1 MNPSYNNRVGSQVQA
16 PMQQPQSQP
25 VPMSQSQPT
34 LMPQSQ
40 PAPMSQSISQS
51 QPASMPQ
58 PMSVQQPMIASGA
71 GDVVLSGAG
80 IPNKKPRRGL
90 IIALIVLGIL
100 LVIAGG
106 GVLLWQNGAFNRMF
120 GGTQMV
126 VGNLEEAYNS
136 YTNYVLW
143 GTESVE
149 RPSLEAIEEAQPYFE
164 SLGDEEKVAYV
175 EKADAKYDRLR
186 EKTEEY
192 EGGLNANIGTLKAF
206 FEDYVKINL
215 TDGDIVAAY
224 MSDGQEGA
232 QKIITDYYKVD
243 EAKDYYLQGVL
254 AAERS
259 LAMTILDLT
268 AKADAAG
275 CLKNGEIVE
284 GCYTMTGEESQKF
297 SGDVLLVEEKRVALR
312 RRAMEVLEIVYGNL
326 YGSEVGV

>member
-192 EGGLNANIGTLKAF
+192 FEGF
-206 FEDYVKINL
+206 F
-215 TDGDIVAAY
+215 
-224 MSDGQEGA
+224 
-232 QKIITDYYKVD
+232 
-243 EAKDYYLQGVL
+243 
-254 AAERS
+254 
-259 LAMTILDLT
+259 
-268 AKADAAG
+268 
-275 CLKNGEIVE
+275 
-284 GCYTMTGEESQKF
+284 
-297 SGDVLLVEEKRVALR
+297 
-312 RRAMEVLEIVYGNL
+312 
-326 YGSEVGV
+326 